1 MSWAAARC
9 SRTSARICVEVI
21 PFVAAYVAVVS
32 PIAVTAS
39 VGAWWLTRKRPSDWY
54 LPVSMSRV
62 PGR

>member
-1 MSWAAARC
+1 MD
-9 SRTSARICVEVI
+9 VM
-21 PFVAAYVAVVS
+21 PFVAGYVAVVS

-39 VGAWWLTRKRPSDWY
+39 VGAWWLTRNRPRDWY